1 VSQIM
6 AEHWNRFGRHYYS
19 RHDYEAIASDAAH
32 GLYDRVKAMQP
43 SLVGQVFAGRTIAT
57 ADDFAYT
64 DPVDGSVTSGQ
75 GLRLLLDDGSRVVL
89 RLSGTGTQGAT
100 LRVYLESY
108 VAPGGDLDQDPQQAL
123 GDLITAIDELG
134 EIKQRTGMDRPT
146 VIT

>member
-1 VSQIM
+1 M
-6 AEHWNRFGRHYYS
+6 ADHWSRFGRHYYS
-19 RHDYEAIASDAAH
+19 RHDYEAIASEPAH
-32 GLYDRVKAMQP
+32 GLYDRLKAMLPELLGQP
-43 SLVGQVFAGRTIAT
+43 FAGRTIAT

-64 DPVDGSVTSGQ
+64 DPVDGSLTSGQ

-108 VAPGGDLDQDPQQAL
+108 VPASGNLGQDPQEAL
-123 GDLITAIDELG
+123 ADLIGAIDALA
-134 EIKQRTGMDRPT
+134 EIRLRTGMDRPT